1 MANFSWRVTPLN
13 LEWNFKELG
22 CDKKKSCQNAH
33 QQILSLPTASVA
45 SYMQDV
51 DGDAAQLVESGTGT
65 PLTQVRLPGAARDF
79 SPRVNFQCRPS
90 YGARTSPCAIA
101 CINICAHVKDPV
113 VHIGVRW
120 IMETLKH
127 PACTVGWI
135 ARLCRSKL
143 SLGK

>member
-65 PLTQVRLPGAARDF
+65 PLMQVRLPGAARDF
-79 SPRVNFQCRPS
+79 SPRVNFQCRLS
-90 YGARTSPCAIA
+90 NVLPCL
-101 CINICAHVKDPV
+101 ICAHVKDLV
-113 VHIGVRW
+113 VHVRVW
-120 IMETLKH
+120 WVMETVKP
-127 PACTVGWI
+127 PACTVGWV
-135 ARLCRSKL
+135 ARLCPSWF
-143 SLGK
+143 SP